1 MQDFKRFSVIC
12 SVGGINSAGRSSFDF
27 SYKRLVLDKLDVS
40 AKKFLLKDLSSL
52 TNSEISSEKDILKKT
67 LVRTINSD
75 LFDPELLMK
84 DIMNVNAAGQ
94 LPEGIDLA
102 KMYNSRQHPKGIQM
116 TIFGVTDCLKNLGRD
131 WDSELKPLLDPKRI
145 GVFSGPAIGQLDYEG
160 MGGLLQSRKIG
171 KRASSKHLSMSLIG
185 MSADFINAYVL
196 GSLGKTGTVAGACA
210 TFLYNLD
217 LALKG
222 IKNNELDFS
231 IVGSAEAPINPEIT
245 DGFLA
250 TTGIAD
256 DKKILEMQNRNS
268 DDNFEEVDH
277 KNACRP
283 FGDNAGM
290 ILGEA
295 AQFVAVTTLEF
306 ALENGLNILGGF
318 TDVAINADGFKKSI
332 SSPGIGNYLTMAQ
345 SLSNTLK
352 IGCSIENSIVIAHGT
367 GTFQNRSTESDVLNR
382 VAEGFELKSWKVTAL
397 KGMLGHTMGP
407 AAGDELITAI
417 GIWNHGLIPGIN
429 TTKKLADDVLTDN
442 LDFCLKTKEVDKETV
457 NAIYLNAKGFGG
469 NNGSCGIVSPGFIKS
484 KIDKQKLKSYETKLS
499 LTEEKRNIYYEESV
513 NGKYELIYRFNEEI
527 LNPSKDMKI
536 SKDKISISNYKDIE
550 EIILPETNMIYRLS
564 FLF

>member
-1 MQDFKRFSVIC
+1 MQDFKRFPVIC

-27 SYKRLVLDKLDVS
+27 SYKRLVLDKLDAS
-40 AKKFLLKDLSSL
+40 EKKFILKDLSSL

-94 LPEGIDLA
+94 LPEGIDLS

-116 TIFGVTDCLKNLGRD
+116 TIFGVTDCLKNLGKD
-131 WDSELKPLLDPKRI
+131 WDSELKPLLDPKKI

-382 VAEGFELKSWKVTAL
+382 VAEGFDLKSWKVTAL

-499 LTEEKRNIYYEESV
+499 LTEEKRNIYFEESV

-536 SKDKISISNYKDIE
+536 SKDKISISNYKDID
-550 EIILPETNMIYRLS
+550 L
-564 FLF
+564 

>member
-1 MQDFKRFSVIC
+1 MQDFKRFPVIC

-27 SYKRLVLDKLDVS
+27 SYKRLVLDKLDAS

-94 LPEGIDLA
+94 LPEGIDLS

-116 TIFGVTDCLKNLGRD
+116 TIFGVTDCLKNLGKD

-536 SKDKISISNYKDIE
+536 SKDKISISNYKDID
-550 EIILPETNMIYRLS
+550 L
-564 FLF
+564 

>member
-1 MQDFKRFSVIC
+1 MQDFKRFPVIC

-27 SYKRLVLDKLDVS
+27 SYKRLVLDKLDAN
-40 AKKFLLKDLSSL
+40 AKKLLLKDLSSL
-52 TNSEISSEKDILKKT
+52 TNSEISSEQDILVKT

-268 DDNFEEVDH
+268 DDNFEGVDH

-457 NAIYLNAKGFGG
+457 DAIYLNAKGFGG

-484 KIDKQKLKSYETKLS
+484 KIDKQKLKSYEIKLS
-499 LTEEKRNIYYEESV
+499 LTEEKRNVYFEESIS
-513 NGKYELIYRFNEEI
+513 GKYELIYRFNEEI

-536 SKDKISISNYKDIE
+536 SKDKISISNYKDIN
-550 EIILPETNMIYRLS
+550 L
-564 FLF
+564 

>member
-1 MQDFKRFSVIC
+1 MQDFKRFPVIC

-27 SYKRLVLDKLDVS
+27 SYKRLVMDNLDDPSKQS
-40 AKKFLLKDLSSL
+40 LLKDLNSL
-52 TNSEISSEKDILKKT
+52 TNSEISSEKDILDKT
-67 LVRTINSD
+67 LVRKVNSD

-84 DIMNVNAAGQ
+84 DVMNVNAAGQ
-94 LPEGIDLA
+94 LPEGLNLST
-102 KMYNSRQHPKGIQM
+102 MYNSRQHPKGIQM
-116 TIFGVTDCLKNLGRD
+116 TIFGVTDCLKNLGKD
-131 WDSELKPLLDPKRI
+131 WDTEVKPSLDPKKI

-222 IKNNELDFS
+222 IKNNELDFT

-256 DKKILEMQNRNS
+256 DKKILEMQIRNN
-268 DDNFEEVDH
+268 DNSEDVDH

-306 ALENGLNILGGF
+306 AIEKGLKILGGF

-332 SSPGIGNYLTMAQ
+332 SSPGIGNYITMAQ

-352 IGCSIENSIVIAHGT
+352 IGCSIEDSIVIAHGT

-382 VAEGFELKSWKVTAL
+382 VAEGFKLKNWKVTAL

-407 AAGDELITAI
+407 AAGDELMTAI

-429 TTKKLADDVLTDN
+429 TTKKLADDVLSDN
-442 LDFCLKTKEVDKETV
+442 LDFCLNTRKVDKEKV
-457 NAIYLNAKGFGG
+457 DAIFLNAKGFGG
-469 NNGSCGIVSPGFIKS
+469 NNGSCGVVSPSFIKS
-484 KIDKQKLKSYETKLS
+484 KLNQQELKNYESKLLE
-499 LTEEKRNIYYEESV
+499 TEEKRAVYLEESN
-513 NGKYELIYRFNEEI
+513 NGKYDLIYRFKEEI
-527 LNPSKDMKI
+527 LDPAIDMKI
-536 SKDKISISNYKDIE
+536 TKDKISISDYKDID
-550 EIILPETNMIYRLS
+550 L
-564 FLF
+564 

>member
-1 MQDFKRFSVIC
+1 MQDFKRFPVIC

-27 SYKRLVLDKLDVS
+27 SYKRLVIDNLDANS
-40 AKKFLLKDLSSL
+40 KKTLLKDLNSL
-52 TNSEISSEKDILKKT
+52 TNSEISSEKDIFEKT
-67 LVRTINSD
+67 LVRKVNSD
-75 LFDPELLMK
+75 LFDPDLLMK
-84 DIMNVNAAGQ
+84 DVMNVNAAGQ
-94 LPEGIDLA
+94 LPEGINLS

-116 TIFGVTDCLKNLGRD
+116 TIFGVTDCLRNMGKD
-131 WDSELKPLLDPKRI
+131 WDTEIKPLLDPKKI

-185 MSADFINAYVL
+185 MSADFINAYVI

-222 IKNNELDFS
+222 IKNDELDFS

-256 DKKILEMQNRNS
+256 DKKILEMQIRNN
-268 DDNFEEVDH
+268 DDNTEEVDH

-306 ALENGLNILGGF
+306 ALENGLKILGGF

-332 SSPGIGNYLTMAQ
+332 SSPGIGNYITMAQ

-352 IGCSIENSIVIAHGT
+352 IGCSIQESIVIAHGT
-367 GTFQNRSTESDVLNR
+367 GTFQNRSTESDVLSR
-382 VAEGFELKSWKVTAL
+382 VAEGFKLKNWKVTAL

-407 AAGDELITAI
+407 AAGDELITAL

-429 TTKKLADDVLTDN
+429 TTKKLANDVLSDN
-442 LDFCLKTKEVDKETV
+442 LDFCLNTREVDKEKID
-457 NAIYLNAKGFGG
+457 AIYLNAKGFGG
-469 NNGSCGIVSPGFIKS
+469 NNGSCGVVSPSFIKS
-484 KIDKQKLKSYETKLS
+484 KINKRDFKNYEEKLS
-499 LTEEKRNIYYEESV
+499 ETEAKRKVYLEESN
-513 NGKYELIYRFNEEI
+513 NGNYDLIYRFKEEI
-527 LNPSKDMKI
+527 LDPSEDMKI
-536 SKDKISISNYKDIE
+536 TKDKISISDYKDID
-550 EIILPETNMIYRLS
+550 L
-564 FLF
+564 

>member
-1 MQDFKRFSVIC
+1 MQDFKRFPVIC

-27 SYKRLVLDKLDVS
+27 SYKRLVLDKLDAS

-94 LPEGIDLA
+94 LPEGIDLST
-102 KMYNSRQHPKGIQM
+102 MYNSRQHPKGIQM
-116 TIFGVTDCLKNLGRD
+116 TIFGVTDCLKNLGKD

-382 VAEGFELKSWKVTAL
+382 VAEGFDLKSWKVTAL

-499 LTEEKRNIYYEESV
+499 LTEEKRNTYFEESV

-536 SKDKISISNYKDIE
+536 SKDKISISNYKDID
-550 EIILPETNMIYRLS
+550 L
-564 FLF
+564 

>member
-1 MQDFKRFSVIC
+1 MQDFKRFPVIC

-27 SYKRLVLDKLDVS
+27 SYKRLVIDNLDENSKKL
-40 AKKFLLKDLSSL
+40 LLKDLKSL
-52 TNSEISSEKDILKKT
+52 TNSEISSEKDIFEKT
-67 LVRTINSD
+67 LVRKVNSD
-75 LFDPELLMK
+75 LYDPDLLMK
-84 DIMNVNAAGQ
+84 DVMNVNAAGQ
-94 LPEGIDLA
+94 LPEGINLS

-116 TIFGVTDCLKNLGRD
+116 TIFGVTDCLRNMGKD
-131 WDSELKPLLDPKRI
+131 WDTEIKPLLDPKKI

-256 DKKILEMQNRNS
+256 DKKILEMQIRNN
-268 DDNFEEVDH
+268 DDNSEEVDH

-306 ALENGLNILGGF
+306 AIKNGLKILGGF

-332 SSPGIGNYLTMAQ
+332 SSPGIGNYITMAQ
-345 SLSNTLK
+345 ALSNTLK
-352 IGCSIENSIVIAHGT
+352 IGCSIEESIVIAHGT

-382 VAEGFELKSWKVTAL
+382 VAEGFKLKNWKVTAL

-407 AAGDELITAI
+407 AAGDELITAL

-429 TTKKLADDVLTDN
+429 TTKKLADDVLSNN
-442 LDFCLKTKEVDKETV
+442 LDFCLNTQEVDKEKV
-457 NAIYLNAKGFGG
+457 DAIYLNAKGFGG
-469 NNGSCGIVSPGFIKS
+469 NNGSCGVVSPSFIKS
-484 KIDKQKLKSYETKLS
+484 KIDKKDLKDYEEKLS
-499 LTEEKRNIYYEESV
+499 ETEAKRKVYLEESN
-513 NGKYELIYRFNEEI
+513 NGNYDLIYRFKEEV
-527 LNPSKDMKI
+527 LDPSEDMKI
-536 SKDKISISNYKDIE
+536 TVDKISISDYKDID
-550 EIILPETNMIYRLS
+550 L
-564 FLF
+564 

>member
-1 MQDFKRFSVIC
+1 MQDFKRFPVIC

-27 SYKRLVLDKLDVS
+27 SYKRLILDSLDSQSKKL
-40 AKKFLLKDLSSL
+40 LLKDLNAL
-52 TNSEISSEKDILKKT
+52 TNSEISSEEDILKKT
-67 LVRTINSD
+67 LVRKLDSD

-84 DIMNVNAAGQ
+84 DVMNVNAAGQ
-94 LPEGIDLA
+94 LPEGIDLS

-116 TIFGVTDCLKNLGRD
+116 TIFGVTDCLKNLGKD
-131 WDSELKPLLDPKRI
+131 WDTELKPLLDPKKI

-231 IVGSAEAPINPEIT
+231 IVGSSEAPINPEIT

-256 DKKILEMQNRNS
+256 DKKILEMQIRND
-268 DDNFEEVDH
+268 DDNSKEPDH

-306 ALENGLNILGGF
+306 AITNGLKILGGF

-332 SSPGIGNYLTMAQ
+332 SSPGIGNYVTMAQ

-352 IGCSIENSIVIAHGT
+352 LGCSIQDSIVIAHGT

-382 VAEGFELKSWKVTAL
+382 VAEGFDLKNWKVTAL

-407 AAGDELITAI
+407 AAGDELVTAI

-429 TTKKLADDVLTDN
+429 TTKKLADDVLSDN
-442 LDFCLKTKEVDKETV
+442 LDFCLKSKEVDKERV
-457 NAIYLNAKGFGG
+457 DVIYLNAKGFGG
-469 NNGSCGIVSPGFIKS
+469 NNGSCGVVSPSFIKS
-484 KIDKQKLKSYETKLS
+484 KINKRDIENYETKLAE
-499 LTEEKRNIYYEESV
+499 TEEKRTIYFEESI
-513 NGKYELIYRFNEEI
+513 NGKYDLIYRFNEEI
-527 LNPSKDMKI
+527 LDPTKDMKI
-536 SKDKISISNYKDIE
+536 LKDKISISGYKDID
-550 EIILPETNMIYRLS
+550 L
-564 FLF
+564 

>member
-1 MQDFKRFSVIC
+1 MQDFKRFPVIC

-27 SYKRLVLDKLDVS
+27 SYKRLVIDNLDANS
-40 AKKFLLKDLSSL
+40 KKTLLKDLNSL
-52 TNSEISSEKDILKKT
+52 TNSEISSEKDIFEKT
-67 LVRTINSD
+67 LVRTVNSD
-75 LFDPELLMK
+75 LFDPDLLMK
-84 DIMNVNAAGQ
+84 DVMNVNAAGQ
-94 LPEGIDLA
+94 LPEGINLS

-116 TIFGVTDCLKNLGRD
+116 TIFGVTDCLRNMGKD
-131 WDSELKPLLDPKRI
+131 WDTEIKPLLDPKKI

-185 MSADFINAYVL
+185 MSADFINAYVI

-222 IKNNELDFS
+222 IKNDELDFS

-256 DKKILEMQNRNS
+256 DKKILEMQIRNN
-268 DDNFEEVDH
+268 DDNTEEVDH

-306 ALENGLNILGGF
+306 ALENGLKILGGF

-332 SSPGIGNYLTMAQ
+332 SSPGIGNYITMAQ

-352 IGCSIENSIVIAHGT
+352 IGCSIQESIVIAHGT

-382 VAEGFELKSWKVTAL
+382 VAEGFKLKNWKVTAL

-407 AAGDELITAI
+407 AAGDELITAL

-429 TTKKLADDVLTDN
+429 TTKKLADDVLSDN
-442 LDFCLKTKEVDKETV
+442 LDFCLNTQEVDKEKV
-457 NAIYLNAKGFGG
+457 DAIYLNAKGFGG
-469 NNGSCGIVSPGFIKS
+469 NNGSCGVVSPSFIKS
-484 KIDKQKLKSYETKLS
+484 KINKRDFKNYEEKLS
-499 LTEEKRNIYYEESV
+499 ETEAKRKVYLEESN
-513 NGKYELIYRFNEEI
+513 NGNYDLIYRFKEEI
-527 LNPSKDMKI
+527 LDPSEDMKI
-536 SKDKISISNYKDIE
+536 TKDKISISDYKDID
-550 EIILPETNMIYRLS
+550 L
-564 FLF
+564 

>member
-1 MQDFKRFSVIC
+1 MQDFKRFPVIC

-27 SYKRLVLDKLDVS
+27 SYKRLILDSLDTQS
-40 AKKFLLKDLSSL
+40 KKSLLKDLNAL

-67 LVRTINSD
+67 LVRELDSD

-84 DIMNVNAAGQ
+84 EIMNVNAAGQ
-94 LPEGIDLA
+94 LPEGIDLS

-116 TIFGVTDCLKNLGRD
+116 TIFGVTDCLKNLGKD
-131 WDSELKPLLDPKRI
+131 WDTELKPLLDPKKI

-196 GSLGKTGTVAGACA
+196 GSIGKTGTVAGACA

-256 DKKILEMQNRNS
+256 DKKILEMQIRN
-268 DDNFEEVDH
+268 DDENSIDVDH

-306 ALENGLNILGGF
+306 AITNGLKILGGF

-332 SSPGIGNYLTMAQ
+332 SSPGIGNYVTMAQ

-352 IGCSIENSIVIAHGT
+352 LGCSIQDSIVIAHGT

-382 VAEGFELKSWKVTAL
+382 VAEGFELKNWKVTAL

-429 TTKKLADDVLTDN
+429 TTKKLADDVLSDN
-442 LDFCLKTKEVDKETV
+442 LDFCLSTKEIDKERV
-457 NAIYLNAKGFGG
+457 DAIYLNAKGFGG
-469 NNGSCGIVSPGFIKS
+469 NNGSCGVVSPNFIKS
-484 KIDKQKLKSYETKLS
+484 KINKKDLKNYETKLS
-499 LTEEKRNIYYEESV
+499 ETEEKRTIYFEESI
-513 NGKYELIYRFNEEI
+513 NGKYDLIYRFNEEI
-527 LNPSKDMKI
+527 LDPTKDIKI
-536 SKDKISISNYKDIE
+536 TKDKISISDYKDID
-550 EIILPETNMIYRLS
+550 L
-564 FLF
+564 

>member
-1 MQDFKRFSVIC
+1 MQDFKRFPVIC

-27 SYKRLVLDKLDVS
+27 SYKRLVIDNLDTNS
-40 AKKFLLKDLSSL
+40 KKSLLKDLSSL
-52 TNSEISSEKDILKKT
+52 TNSEISSEKDIFEKT
-67 LVRTINSD
+67 LVRKVNSA
-75 LFDPELLMK
+75 LFDPDLLMK
-84 DIMNVNAAGQ
+84 DVMNVNAAGQ
-94 LPEGIDLA
+94 LPEGINLS

-116 TIFGVTDCLKNLGRD
+116 TIFGVTDCLRNMGKD
-131 WDSELKPLLDPKRI
+131 WDTEIKPLLDPKKI

-256 DKKILEMQNRNS
+256 DKKILEMQIRNNDENS
-268 DDNFEEVDH
+268 EKVDH

-295 AQFVAVTTLEF
+295 AHFVAVTTLEF
-306 ALENGLNILGGF
+306 AIKNGLKIFGGF

-332 SSPGIGNYLTMAQ
+332 SSPGIGNYITMAQ

-352 IGCSIENSIVIAHGT
+352 IGCSIQESIVIAHGT

-382 VAEGFELKSWKVTAL
+382 VAEGFKLKNWKVTAL

-407 AAGDELITAI
+407 AAGDELMAAI

-429 TTKKLADDVLTDN
+429 TTKKLASDVLTDN
-442 LDFCLKTKEVDKETV
+442 LDFCLSTREIDKEKVDT
-457 NAIYLNAKGFGG
+457 IYLNAKGFGG
-469 NNGSCGIVSPGFIKS
+469 NNGSCGVVSPSFIKS
-484 KIDKQKLKSYETKLS
+484 KINQTDLKNYEKKLS
-499 LTEEKRNIYYEESV
+499 DTEAKRNGYLEESN
-513 NGKYELIYRFNEEI
+513 NGNYNLIYRFKEEV
-527 LNPSKDMKI
+527 LNPSEDMKI
-536 SKDKISISNYKDIE
+536 TKDKISISDYKDIE
-550 EIILPETNMIYRLS
+550 L
-564 FLF
+564 

>member
-1 MQDFKRFSVIC
+1 MQDFKRFPVIC

-27 SYKRLVLDKLDVS
+27 SYKRLVIDNLDANS
-40 AKKFLLKDLSSL
+40 KKTLLKDLNSL
-52 TNSEISSEKDILKKT
+52 TNSEISSEKDIFEKT
-67 LVRTINSD
+67 LVRKVNSD
-75 LFDPELLMK
+75 LFDPDLLMK
-84 DIMNVNAAGQ
+84 DVMNVNAAGQ
-94 LPEGIDLA
+94 LPEGINLS

-116 TIFGVTDCLKNLGRD
+116 TIFGVTDCLRNMGKD
-131 WDSELKPLLDPKRI
+131 WDTEIKPLLDPKKI

-185 MSADFINAYVL
+185 MSADFINAYVI

-222 IKNNELDFS
+222 IKNDELDFS

-256 DKKILEMQNRNS
+256 DKKILEMQIRNN
-268 DDNFEEVDH
+268 DDNTEEVDH

-306 ALENGLNILGGF
+306 ALENGLKILGGF

-332 SSPGIGNYLTMAQ
+332 SSPGIGNYITMAQ

-352 IGCSIENSIVIAHGT
+352 IGCSIQESIVIAHGT

-382 VAEGFELKSWKVTAL
+382 VAEGFKLKNWKVTAL

-407 AAGDELITAI
+407 AAGDELITAL

-429 TTKKLADDVLTDN
+429 TTKKLADDVLSDN
-442 LDFCLKTKEVDKETV
+442 LDFCLNTQEVDSEKV
-457 NAIYLNAKGFGG
+457 DAIYLNAKGFGG
-469 NNGSCGIVSPGFIKS
+469 NNGSCGVVSPTFIKS
-484 KIDKQKLKSYETKLS
+484 KIDKKDLKDYEKKLS
-499 LTEEKRNIYYEESV
+499 ETEAKRKVYLEESN
-513 NGKYELIYRFNEEI
+513 NGNYDLIYRFKEEV
-527 LNPSKDMKI
+527 LDPSEDMKI
-536 SKDKISISNYKDIE
+536 TAEKISISDYKDID
-550 EIILPETNMIYRLS
+550 L
-564 FLF
+564 

>member
-1 MQDFKRFSVIC
+1 MQDFKRFPVIC

-27 SYKRLVLDKLDVS
+27 SYKRLVIDNLDANS
-40 AKKFLLKDLSSL
+40 KKTLLKDLNSL
-52 TNSEISSEKDILKKT
+52 TNSEISSEKDIFEKT
-67 LVRTINSD
+67 LVRKVNSA
-75 LFDPELLMK
+75 LFDPDLLMK
-84 DIMNVNAAGQ
+84 DVMNVNAAGQ
-94 LPEGIDLA
+94 LPEGINLS

-116 TIFGVTDCLKNLGRD
+116 TIFGVTDCLRNMGKD
-131 WDSELKPLLDPKRI
+131 WDTEIKPLLDPKKI

-185 MSADFINAYVL
+185 MSADFINAYVI

-222 IKNNELDFS
+222 IKNDELDFS

-256 DKKILEMQNRNS
+256 DKKILEMQIRNN
-268 DDNFEEVDH
+268 DDNTEEVDH

-306 ALENGLNILGGF
+306 ALENGLKILGGF

-332 SSPGIGNYLTMAQ
+332 SSPGIGNYITMAQ

-352 IGCSIENSIVIAHGT
+352 IGCSIQESIVIAHGT
-367 GTFQNRSTESDVLNR
+367 GTFQNRSTESDVLSR
-382 VAEGFELKSWKVTAL
+382 VAEGFKLKNWKVTAL

-407 AAGDELITAI
+407 AAGDELITAL

-429 TTKKLADDVLTDN
+429 TTKKLANDVLSDN
-442 LDFCLKTKEVDKETV
+442 LDFCLNTREVDKEKID
-457 NAIYLNAKGFGG
+457 AIYLNAKGFGG
-469 NNGSCGIVSPGFIKS
+469 NNGSCGVVSPSFIKS
-484 KIDKQKLKSYETKLS
+484 KINKRDFKNYEEKLS
-499 LTEEKRNIYYEESV
+499 ETEAKRKVYLEESN
-513 NGKYELIYRFNEEI
+513 NGNYDLIYRFKEEV
-527 LNPSKDMKI
+527 LDPSEDMKI
-536 SKDKISISNYKDIE
+536 TKDKISISDYKDID
-550 EIILPETNMIYRLS
+550 L
-564 FLF
+564 

>member
-1 MQDFKRFSVIC
+1 MQDFKRFPVIC

-27 SYKRLVLDKLDVS
+27 SYKRLVMDSLDTASKELII
-40 AKKFLLKDLSSL
+40 KDLNSL
-52 TNSEISSEKDILKKT
+52 TNSEISSEQDILEKT
-67 LVRTINSD
+67 LVRKVNSD

-84 DIMNVNAAGQ
+84 DVMNVNAAGQ
-94 LPEGIDLA
+94 LPEGTNLSN
-102 KMYNSRQHPKGIQM
+102 MYNSRQHPKGIQM
-116 TIFGVTDCLKNLGRD
+116 TIFGVTDCLRNLGKD
-131 WDSELKPLLDPKRI
+131 WETQLRPLLDPKKI

-171 KRASSKHLSMSLIG
+171 KRATSKHLSMSLIG

-231 IVGSAEAPINPEIT
+231 IVGSAEAPVNPEIT

-256 DKKILEMQNRNS
+256 DKKILEMQLRNDDENS
-268 DDNFEEVDH
+268 DEVDH

-306 ALENGLNILGGF
+306 ALENGLKILGGF

-332 SSPGIGNYLTMAQ
+332 SSPGIGNYITMAQ

-352 IGCSIENSIVIAHGT
+352 IGCSIQESIVIAHGT

-382 VAEGFELKSWKVTAL
+382 VADGFELKNWKITAL

-429 TTKKLADDVLTDN
+429 TTKKLADDVFSDN
-442 LDFCLKTKEVDKETV
+442 LDFCLSTTKVDIEKID
-457 NAIYLNAKGFGG
+457 AIYLNAKGFGG
-469 NNGSCGIVSPGFIKS
+469 NNGSCGVVSPDFIKS
-484 KIDKQKLKSYETKLS
+484 KINQKELKNYETKLAE
-499 LTEEKRNIYYEESV
+499 TEENRAVYFEES
-513 NGKYELIYRFNEEI
+513 NSGKYDLIYRFKEEI
-527 LNPSKDMKI
+527 LDPASDMKI
-536 SKDKISISNYKDIE
+536 TKDKISISNYKDID
-550 EIILPETNMIYRLS
+550 L
-564 FLF
+564 

>member
-1 MQDFKRFSVIC
+1 MQDFKRFPVIC

-27 SYKRLVLDKLDVS
+27 SYKRLVIDNLDANS
-40 AKKFLLKDLSSL
+40 KKTLLKDLNSL
-52 TNSEISSEKDILKKT
+52 TNSEISSEKDIFEKT
-67 LVRTINSD
+67 LVRTVNSD
-75 LFDPELLMK
+75 LFDPDLLMK
-84 DIMNVNAAGQ
+84 DVMNVNAAGQ
-94 LPEGIDLA
+94 LPEGINLS

-116 TIFGVTDCLKNLGRD
+116 TIFGVTDCLRNMGKD
-131 WDSELKPLLDPKRI
+131 WDTEIKPLLDPKKI

-185 MSADFINAYVL
+185 MSADFINAYVI

-222 IKNNELDFS
+222 IKNDELDFS

-256 DKKILEMQNRNS
+256 DKKILEMQIRNN
-268 DDNFEEVDH
+268 DDNTEEVDH

-306 ALENGLNILGGF
+306 ALENGLKILGGF

-332 SSPGIGNYLTMAQ
+332 SSPGIGNYITMAQ

-352 IGCSIENSIVIAHGT
+352 IGCSIQESIVIAHGT

-382 VAEGFELKSWKVTAL
+382 VAEGFKLKNWKVTAL

-407 AAGDELITAI
+407 AAGDELITAL

-429 TTKKLADDVLTDN
+429 TTKKLADDVLSDN
-442 LDFCLKTKEVDKETV
+442 LDFCLNTQEVDKEKV
-457 NAIYLNAKGFGG
+457 DAIYLNAKGFGG
-469 NNGSCGIVSPGFIKS
+469 NNGSCGVVSPSFIKS
-484 KIDKQKLKSYETKLS
+484 KINKRDFKNYEEKLS
-499 LTEEKRNIYYEESV
+499 ETEAKRKVYLEESN
-513 NGKYELIYRFNEEI
+513 NGNYDLIYRFKEEV
-527 LNPSKDMKI
+527 LDPSEDMKI
-536 SKDKISISNYKDIE
+536 TTDKISISDYKDID
-550 EIILPETNMIYRLS
+550 L
-564 FLF
+564 

>member
-1 MQDFKRFSVIC
+1 MQDFKRFPVIC

-27 SYKRLVLDKLDVS
+27 SYKRLVIDNLDANS
-40 AKKFLLKDLSSL
+40 KKTLLKDLNSL
-52 TNSEISSEKDILKKT
+52 TNSEISSEKDIFEKT
-67 LVRTINSD
+67 LVRTVNSD
-75 LFDPELLMK
+75 LFDPDLLMK
-84 DIMNVNAAGQ
+84 DVMNVNAAGQ
-94 LPEGIDLA
+94 LPEGINLS

-116 TIFGVTDCLKNLGRD
+116 TIFGVTDCLRNMGKD
-131 WDSELKPLLDPKRI
+131 WDTEIKPLLDPKKI

-185 MSADFINAYVL
+185 MSADFINAYVI

-222 IKNNELDFS
+222 IKNDELDFS

-256 DKKILEMQNRNS
+256 DKKILEMQIRNN
-268 DDNFEEVDH
+268 DDNTEEVDH

-306 ALENGLNILGGF
+306 ALENGLKILGGF

-332 SSPGIGNYLTMAQ
+332 SSPGIGNYITMAQ

-352 IGCSIENSIVIAHGT
+352 IGCSIQESIVIAHGT
-367 GTFQNRSTESDVLNR
+367 GTFQNRSTESDVLSR
-382 VAEGFELKSWKVTAL
+382 VAEGFKLKNWKVTAL

-407 AAGDELITAI
+407 AAGDELITAL

-429 TTKKLADDVLTDN
+429 TTKKLADDVLSDN
-442 LDFCLKTKEVDKETV
+442 LDFCLNTQEVDKEKV
-457 NAIYLNAKGFGG
+457 DAIYLNAKGFGG
-469 NNGSCGIVSPGFIKS
+469 NNGSCGVVSPSFIKS
-484 KIDKQKLKSYETKLS
+484 KINKRDFKNYEEKLS
-499 LTEEKRNIYYEESV
+499 ETEAKRKVYLEESN
-513 NGKYELIYRFNEEI
+513 NGNYDLIYRFKEEV
-527 LNPSKDMKI
+527 LDPSEDMKI
-536 SKDKISISNYKDIE
+536 TKDKISISDYKDID
-550 EIILPETNMIYRLS
+550 L
-564 FLF
+564 

>member
-1 MQDFKRFSVIC
+1 MQDFKRFPVIC

-27 SYKRLVLDKLDVS
+27 SYKRLVLDGLDAS
-40 AKKFLLKDLSSL
+40 TKKSLLKDLNSL
-52 TNSEISSEKDILKKT
+52 TNSEISSEKDIFEKT
-67 LVRTINSD
+67 LVRKVNSD
-75 LFDPELLMK
+75 LFDPDLLMK
-84 DIMNVNAAGQ
+84 DVMNVNAAGQ
-94 LPEGIDLA
+94 LPEGINLSE
-102 KMYNSRQHPKGIQM
+102 MYNSRQHPKGIQM
-116 TIFGVTDCLKNLGRD
+116 TIFGVTDCLRNIGKD
-131 WDSELKPLLDPKRI
+131 WDTEIKPLLNPKKI

-256 DKKILEMQNRNS
+256 DKKILEMQIRNN
-268 DDNFEEVDH
+268 DDNSEEVNH

-306 ALENGLNILGGF
+306 AIENGLKILGGF

-332 SSPGIGNYLTMAQ
+332 SSPGIGNYITMAQ

-352 IGCSIENSIVIAHGT
+352 IGCSIQESIVIAHGT

-382 VAEGFELKSWKVTAL
+382 VAEGFKLKDWKVTAL

-429 TTKKLADDVLTDN
+429 TTKKLANDVLTDN
-442 LDFCLKTKEVDKETV
+442 LDFCLSTREIDKEKV
-457 NAIYLNAKGFGG
+457 DAIYLNAKGFGG
-469 NNGSCGIVSPGFIKS
+469 NNGSCGVVSPSFIKS
-484 KIDKQKLKSYETKLS
+484 KINKTDLKNYEKKLS
-499 LTEEKRNIYYEESV
+499 DTEVKRKVYLEESN
-513 NGKYELIYRFNEEI
+513 NGNYDLIYRFKEDV
-527 LNPSKDMKI
+527 LDPSEDMKI
-536 SKDKISISNYKDIE
+536 TKDKISISDYKDID
-550 EIILPETNMIYRLS
+550 L
-564 FLF
+564 

>member
-1 MQDFKRFSVIC
+1 MQDFKRFPVIC

-27 SYKRLVLDKLDVS
+27 SYKRLVLDKLDAS

-94 LPEGIDLA
+94 LPEGIDLS

-131 WDSELKPLLDPKRI
+131 WDSELKPLQDPKRI

-352 IGCSIENSIVIAHGT
+352 IGCAIENSIVIAHGT

-382 VAEGFELKSWKVTAL
+382 VAEGFDLKSWKVTAL

-499 LTEEKRNIYYEESV
+499 LTEEKRNIYFEESV

-536 SKDKISISNYKDIE
+536 SKDKISISNYKDID
-550 EIILPETNMIYRLS
+550 L
-564 FLF
+564 

>member
-1 MQDFKRFSVIC
+1 MQDFKRFPVIC

-27 SYKRLVLDKLDVS
+27 SYKRLVIDNLDANS
-40 AKKFLLKDLSSL
+40 KKTLLKDLNSL
-52 TNSEISSEKDILKKT
+52 TNSEISSEKDIFEKT
-67 LVRTINSD
+67 LVRKVNSD
-75 LFDPELLMK
+75 LFDPDLLMK
-84 DIMNVNAAGQ
+84 DVMNVNAAGQ
-94 LPEGIDLA
+94 LPEGINLS

-116 TIFGVTDCLKNLGRD
+116 TIFGVTDCLKNMGKD
-131 WDSELKPLLDPKRI
+131 WDTEIKPLLNPKKI

-185 MSADFINAYVL
+185 MSADFINAYVI

-222 IKNNELDFS
+222 IKNDELDFS

-256 DKKILEMQNRNS
+256 DKKILEMQIRNN
-268 DDNFEEVDH
+268 DDNTEEVDH

-306 ALENGLNILGGF
+306 ALKNGLKILGGF

-332 SSPGIGNYLTMAQ
+332 SSPGIGNYITMAQ

-352 IGCSIENSIVIAHGT
+352 IGCSIQESIVIAHGT
-367 GTFQNRSTESDVLNR
+367 GTFQNRSTESDVLSR
-382 VAEGFELKSWKVTAL
+382 VAEGFKLKNWKVTAL

-407 AAGDELITAI
+407 AAGDELITAL

-429 TTKKLADDVLTDN
+429 TTKKLANDVLSNN
-442 LDFCLKTKEVDKETV
+442 LDFCLNTREVDREKID
-457 NAIYLNAKGFGG
+457 AIFLNAKGFGG
-469 NNGSCGIVSPGFIKS
+469 NNGSCGVVSPSFIKS
-484 KIDKQKLKSYETKLS
+484 KINKRDFKNYEEKLS
-499 LTEEKRNIYYEESV
+499 DTEAKRKVYLEESN
-513 NGKYELIYRFNEEI
+513 NGNYDLIYRFKEEI
-527 LNPSKDMKI
+527 LDPSGDMKI
-536 SKDKISISNYKDIE
+536 TKDKISISDYKDID
-550 EIILPETNMIYRLS
+550 L
-564 FLF
+564 

>member
-1 MQDFKRFSVIC
+1 MQDFKRFPVIC

-27 SYKRLVLDKLDVS
+27 SYKRLVLDKLDAS
-40 AKKFLLKDLSSL
+40 EKKFILKDLSSL

-94 LPEGIDLA
+94 LPEGIDLS

-116 TIFGVTDCLKNLGRD
+116 TIFGVTDCLKNLGKD
-131 WDSELKPLLDPKRI
+131 WDSELKPLLDPKKI

-382 VAEGFELKSWKVTAL
+382 VAEGFDLKSWRVTAL

-499 LTEEKRNIYYEESV
+499 LTEEKRNTYFEESV

-536 SKDKISISNYKDIE
+536 SKDKISISNYKDID
-550 EIILPETNMIYRLS
+550 L
-564 FLF
+564 

>member
-1 MQDFKRFSVIC
+1 MQDFKRFPVIC

-27 SYKRLVLDKLDVS
+27 SYKRLVIDNLDANS
-40 AKKFLLKDLSSL
+40 KKTLLKDLNSL
-52 TNSEISSEKDILKKT
+52 TNSEISSEKDIFEKT
-67 LVRTINSD
+67 LVRKVNSA
-75 LFDPELLMK
+75 LFDPDLLMK
-84 DIMNVNAAGQ
+84 DVMNVNAAGQ
-94 LPEGIDLA
+94 LPEGINLS

-116 TIFGVTDCLKNLGRD
+116 TIFGVTDCLRNMGKD
-131 WDSELKPLLDPKRI
+131 WDTEIKPLLDPKKI

-185 MSADFINAYVL
+185 MSADFINAYVI

-222 IKNNELDFS
+222 IKNDELDFS

-256 DKKILEMQNRNS
+256 DKKILEMQIRNN
-268 DDNFEEVDH
+268 DDNTEEVDH

-306 ALENGLNILGGF
+306 ALENGLKILGGV

-332 SSPGIGNYLTMAQ
+332 SSPGIGNYITMAQ

-352 IGCSIENSIVIAHGT
+352 IGCSIQESIVIAHGT
-367 GTFQNRSTESDVLNR
+367 GTFQNRSTESDVLSR
-382 VAEGFELKSWKVTAL
+382 VAEGFKLKNWKVTAL

-407 AAGDELITAI
+407 AAGDELITAL

-429 TTKKLADDVLTDN
+429 TTKKLANDVLSDN
-442 LDFCLKTKEVDKETV
+442 LDFCLNTREVDREKID
-457 NAIYLNAKGFGG
+457 AIYLNAKGFGG
-469 NNGSCGIVSPGFIKS
+469 NNGSCGVVSPSFIKS
-484 KIDKQKLKSYETKLS
+484 KINKRDFKNYEEKLS
-499 LTEEKRNIYYEESV
+499 DAEAKRKVYLEESN
-513 NGKYELIYRFNEEI
+513 NGNYDLIYRFKEEI
-527 LNPSKDMKI
+527 LDPSGDMKI
-536 SKDKISISNYKDIE
+536 TKDKISISDYKDID
-550 EIILPETNMIYRLS
+550 L
-564 FLF
+564 

>member
-1 MQDFKRFSVIC
+1 MQDFKRFPVIC

-27 SYKRLVLDKLDVS
+27 SYKRLILDSLDKQS
-40 AKKFLLKDLSSL
+40 KKSLLKDLNAL

-67 LVRTINSD
+67 LVRKLDSN

-84 DIMNVNAAGQ
+84 DVMNVNAAGQ
-94 LPEGIDLA
+94 LPDGIDLS

-116 TIFGVTDCLKNLGRD
+116 TIFGVTDCLKNLGKD
-131 WDSELKPLLDPKRI
+131 WDTELKPLLDPKKI

-231 IVGSAEAPINPEIT
+231 IIGSAEAPINPEIT

-256 DKKILEMQNRNS
+256 DKKILEMQIRN
-268 DDNFEEVDH
+268 DDENSMEVDH

-306 ALENGLNILGGF
+306 AITNGLKIFGGF

-352 IGCSIENSIVIAHGT
+352 LGCSIQDSVVIAHGT

-382 VAEGFELKSWKVTAL
+382 VAKGFELKNWKVTAL

-417 GIWNHGLIPGIN
+417 GIWNHGFIPGIN
-429 TTKKLADDVLTDN
+429 TTKKLADDVLSDN
-442 LDFCLKTKEVDKETV
+442 LNFCLSTKEIDKDRVD
-457 NAIYLNAKGFGG
+457 AIYLNAKGFGG
-469 NNGSCGIVSPGFIKS
+469 NNGSCGVVSPNFIKS
-484 KIDKQKLKSYETKLS
+484 KINKKDLKNYETKLS
-499 LTEEKRNIYYEESV
+499 ETEEKRTVYLEESI
-513 NGKYELIYRFNEEI
+513 NGKYDLIYRFNEEI
-527 LNPSKDMKI
+527 LDPMIDMKI
-536 SKDKISISNYKDIE
+536 TKDKISISDYKDID
-550 EIILPETNMIYRLS
+550 L
-564 FLF
+564 

>member
-1 MQDFKRFSVIC
+1 MQDFKRFPVIC

-27 SYKRLVLDKLDVS
+27 SYKRLVIDNLDANS
-40 AKKFLLKDLSSL
+40 KKTLLKDLNSL
-52 TNSEISSEKDILKKT
+52 TNSEISSEKDIFEKT
-67 LVRTINSD
+67 LVRTVNSA
-75 LFDPELLMK
+75 LFDPDLLMK
-84 DIMNVNAAGQ
+84 DVMNVNAAGQ
-94 LPEGIDLA
+94 LPEGINLS

-116 TIFGVTDCLKNLGRD
+116 TIFGVTDCLRNMGKD
-131 WDSELKPLLDPKRI
+131 WDTEIKPLLDPKKI

-185 MSADFINAYVL
+185 MSADFINAYVI

-222 IKNNELDFS
+222 IKNDELDFS

-256 DKKILEMQNRNS
+256 DKKILEMQIRNN
-268 DDNFEEVDH
+268 DDNTEEVDH

-306 ALENGLNILGGF
+306 ALENGLKILGGF

-332 SSPGIGNYLTMAQ
+332 SSPGIGNYITMAQ

-352 IGCSIENSIVIAHGT
+352 IGCSIQESIVIAHGT
-367 GTFQNRSTESDVLNR
+367 GTFQNRSTESDVLSR
-382 VAEGFELKSWKVTAL
+382 VAEGFKLKNWKVTAL

-407 AAGDELITAI
+407 AAGDELITAL

-429 TTKKLADDVLTDN
+429 TTKKLADDVLSDN
-442 LDFCLKTKEVDKETV
+442 LDFCLNTQEVDKEKV
-457 NAIYLNAKGFGG
+457 DAIYLNAKGFGG
-469 NNGSCGIVSPGFIKS
+469 NNGSCGVVSPSFIKS
-484 KIDKQKLKSYETKLS
+484 KINKRDFKNYEEKLS
-499 LTEEKRNIYYEESV
+499 ETEAKRKVYLEESN
-513 NGKYELIYRFNEEI
+513 NGNYDLIYRFKEEV
-527 LNPSKDMKI
+527 LDPSEDMKI
-536 SKDKISISNYKDIE
+536 TKDKISISDYKDID
-550 EIILPETNMIYRLS
+550 L
-564 FLF
+564 